1 MGMCEMTK
9 MHRGR
14 RWLTILAIVML
25 MTVLGSSVFGQ
36 EGETQ
41 SPRIGM
47 VSIDAISSETGQEPG
62 KDAST
67 VDFRVAWEPCAVEED
82 GGEIEWTAERYQVYF
97 WNTPTFVGDPETTE
111 NLPPVGADSSGFID
125 DLEYVFEG
133 KESNQ
138 QSYFMIKGILTGDDN
153 QDPTIVFSPVSMD
166 IFPRPVIMV
175 TLWQRI
181 SDWISEKGLRTLVIL
196 AVILFLFI
204 MGIYW
209 AQSCFQRQG
218 NGILFPAKN
227 LQPVDIVKE
236 IIGRSPDKSN
246 PGDVKIVEAV
256 SRSLGNIDGF
266 RPSKN
271 GAELTDL
278 PAYRVIEGAVN
289 IFLNSGS
296 TPADIQSTLENQVG
310 IELKE
315 LRTDSKV
322 DWIWNTGY
330 VEPLVGLFGTVT
342 GLALAFS
349 AKVADRDT
357 DMYAGIYEALYTTIA
372 GLATGIVLVLL
383 YNVCDHRFHRVE
395 GAFQRLA
402 TDLAT
407 HLRR

>member
-1 MGMCEMTK
+1 
-9 MHRGR
+9 
-14 RWLTILAIVML
+14 ML

-41 SPRIGM
+41 SPGIGM

-62 KDAST
+62 KDAAT
-67 VDFRVAWEPCAVEED
+67 VDFKVVWEPCVVEED
-82 GGEIEWTAERYQVYF
+82 AGEIQWTAEKYQAYF

-196 AVILFLFI
+196 AIILFLFI
-204 MGIYW
+204 IGIYW
-209 AQSCFQRQG
+209 AQGCFQRQG

-236 IIGRSPDKSN
+236 IIGRLPDKSN
-246 PGDVKIVEAV
+246 PGDAKIVEAV
-256 SRSLGNIDGF
+256 SRSLGNIDRF

-349 AKVADRDT
+349 SKVADRDT

-372 GLATGIVLVLL
+372 GLAAGIVLVLL
-383 YNVCDHRFHRVE
+383 YNACDHRFHRVE